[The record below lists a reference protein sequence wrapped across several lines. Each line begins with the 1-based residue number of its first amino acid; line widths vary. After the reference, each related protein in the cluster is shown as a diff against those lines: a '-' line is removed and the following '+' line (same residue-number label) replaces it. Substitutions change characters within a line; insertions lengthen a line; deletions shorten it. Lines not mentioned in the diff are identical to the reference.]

1 MKVKGHDVT
10 TNEDKQMTKNNQE
23 DQPKKKE
30 TILIVDDEEQFLMS
44 LEYMFSSEMPD
55 YAIISARSVHEAW
68 EKFKINKPDLVTTD
82 IFMPGVDGFEL
93 LRRIKNE
100 CPSTPVIIVTAFP
113 DTMTAVEAIKGGADE
128 YIVKPF
134 DSKSFCE
141 KIKTT
146 LKRSKGDREI
156 HYYRNLSEVLN
167 SENKMLK
174 ERLEK
179 LLETKG
185 GGLTEKEAEKYRAIC
200 GAVAHGLK
208 SEFMHIGYSLKEIR
222 EPGIKS
228 QDVLDESN
236 MIERSLEYSRALL
249 QRLLN
254 FLDMGSLQ
262 MEPIE
267 LLELIKK
274 TEILCKPRLPSNIQL
289 QIKVA
294 RDKEKAKI
302 SANFEQ
308 LTGVLLELINNA
320 SRVLHQKGGTIKI
333 KLEEKNNK
341 AAISVKDDGPGIPV
355 KLRKKILKEQVPSK
369 SGLGLG
375 LYLCSKVITELGGQL
390 NVLTDPGKGTTF
402 TIEFPKIQDK
412 KEL

>member
-1 MKVKGHDVT
+1 MKKKGHDVT
-10 TNEDKQMTKNNQE
+10 TNEDKQVTKNNQE
-23 DQPKKKE
+23 DQPKRKE
-30 TILIVDDEEQFLMS
+30 TILIVDDEEHFLMH
-44 LEYMFSSEMPD
+44 LEFMFRLEMPD
-55 YAIISARSVHEAW
+55 YSIISAQSVHEAW
-68 EKFKINKPDLVTTD
+68 EKFKINKPDLVITD
-82 IFMPGVDGFEL
+82 IFMPGDTGLEL
-93 LRRIKNE
+93 LRRIKSE
-100 CPSTPVIIVTAFP
+100 DPFTPVIILTCMNDAETVVGA
-113 DTMTAVEAIKGGADE
+113 MKIGADE
-128 YIVKPF
+128 YIEKLCGSEF
-134 DSKSFCE
+134 LCE
-141 KIKTT
+141 KIKNI
-146 LKRSKGDREI
+146 LKRSKREREGQ
-156 HYYRNLSEVLN
+156 YYRNLSEALT

-174 ERLEK
+174 ERFER

-185 GGLTEKEAEKYRAIC
+185 GGLMEKEAEKYRAIC

-254 FLDMGSLQ
+254 FLDMGNLQ

-274 TEILCKPRLPSNIQL
+274 TEGLGKPRLPSNIQL
-289 QIKVA
+289 QIKVD
-294 RDKEKAKI
+294 RDIEKVKI

-308 LTGVLLELINNA
+308 LIGVLLELINNA
-320 SRVLHQKGGTIKI
+320 AQVLRQKGGTIEI

-355 KLRKKILKEQVPSK
+355 KLRKIILKKQVPSK